1 MREVITESVSFPS
14 TSSRDV
20 LTEIL
25 RQGAHQMLSAA
36 KKWRL
41 LNGSNLLPDVIA
53 GIQFIDGV
61 KPQEAAA

>member
-53 GIQFIDGV
+53 GIQFIDVV